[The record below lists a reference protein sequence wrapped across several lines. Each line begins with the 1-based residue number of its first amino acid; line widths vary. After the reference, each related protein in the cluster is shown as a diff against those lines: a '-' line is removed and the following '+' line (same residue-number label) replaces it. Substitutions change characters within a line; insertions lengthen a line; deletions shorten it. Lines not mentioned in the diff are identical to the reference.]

1 MTSVSRSGV
10 FLLSAAFSAVF
21 MGTIGAISVYAGV
34 GAETVTFYRLFIGA
48 VLVAVYLLATRQ
60 HSKIFMWPG
69 MKVLV
74 TGAFL
79 AGFVM
84 FYILAMDYTS
94 MANAVLVLYLAP
106 VTASVAAHFFLGE
119 RLTSASVGLVG
130 FALLGFAMMMEF
142 NFNLSGRAEE
152 AIGLAYAFCAMLCYS
167 AFMLTNRSMDDRV
180 HVFSRSGYQMLA
192 GALCMLPLVLLE
204 SEVIS
209 GAQWGWLIAAGI
221 LPGFLAILLAV
232 IALRSLPAATFGTLA
247 YLEPITVVA
256 LAWILFDQ
264 GLNSLQ
270 LAGCALIILAGIAQA
285 LLLNRRSEA
294 EEIPGVLADLDST
307 VSGES

>member
-1 MTSVSRSGV
+1 
-10 FLLSAAFSAVF
+10 

-60 HSKIFMWPG
+60 HSNIFMWPG

>member
-167 AFMLTNRSMDDRV
+167 AFMLTNCSMDDRV

>member
-94 MANAVLVLYLAP
+94 MANAVLGLYLAP

>member
-74 TGAFL
+74 TGSFL

-94 MANAVLVLYLAP
+94 MANAVMVLYLAP

-232 IALRSLPAATFGTLA
+232 IALRFLPAATFGTLA

>member
-1 MTSVSRSGV
+1 
-10 FLLSAAFSAVF
+10 
-21 MGTIGAISVYAGV
+21 
-34 GAETVTFYRLFIGA
+34 
-48 VLVAVYLLATRQ
+48 
-60 HSKIFMWPG
+60 
-69 MKVLV
+69 
-74 TGAFL
+74 
-79 AGFVM
+79 M

>member
-84 FYILAMDYTS
+84 FYILAMDYTN
-94 MANAVLVLYLAP
+94 MANAVMVLYLAP

-180 HVFSRSGYQMLA
+180 HVFSRRGYQMLA

>member
-94 MANAVLVLYLAP
+94 MANAVMVLYLAP

>member
-1 MTSVSRSGV
+1 M
-10 FLLSAAFSAVF
+10 
-21 MGTIGAISVYAGV
+21 
-34 GAETVTFYRLFIGA
+34 
-48 VLVAVYLLATRQ
+48 
-60 HSKIFMWPG
+60 
-69 MKVLV
+69 
-74 TGAFL
+74 
-79 AGFVM
+79 
-84 FYILAMDYTS
+84 
-94 MANAVLVLYLAP
+94 
-106 VTASVAAHFFLGE
+106 
-119 RLTSASVGLVG
+119 VG

-209 GAQWGWLIAAGI
+209 GAQWGWLIAAGV

>member
-84 FYILAMDYTS
+84 FYILAMDYTK
-94 MANAVLVLYLAP
+94 MANAVMVLYLAP

>member
-1 MTSVSRSGV
+1 
-10 FLLSAAFSAVF
+10 

-192 GALCMLPLVLLE
+192 GALCMLPLLLLE

>member
-1 MTSVSRSGV
+1 
-10 FLLSAAFSAVF
+10 

-34 GAETVTFYRLFIGA
+34 GAETVPFYRLFIGA
-48 VLVAVYLLATRQ
+48 VLVAVDLLATRQ

>member
-34 GAETVTFYRLFIGA
+34 GAETVTFYRLFVGA

-94 MANAVLVLYLAP
+94 MANAVMVLYLAP

-209 GAQWGWLIAAGI
+209 GAQWGWLLAAGI